1 MSESMDV
8 PDAAML
14 DKLRK
19 RLQER
24 ILSACPPRA
33 DVKAEDVWRL
43 IKRWL
48 LEAYQDDVLMN
59 PADEIHRHVPK
70 PVLNGDEV
78 MIYGGLIGSRGD
90 EKDFK
95 RLPSSARL
103 KRSDGAWLHF
113 SLSLKLDKQGHVSD
127 MHAYSFELVF
137 PDGHQP
143 RFVRFDLNEKDH
155 ENDNRW
161 IRCHLHP
168 GNDDLMLP
176 APVMSPEELLDVLLR
191 RLRSRDA
198 SRPRA

>member
-1 MSESMDV
+1 MT
-8 PDAAML
+8 ML
-14 DKLRK
+14 DLLRQ
-19 RLQER
+19 RLQDR
-24 ILSACPPRA
+24 ILDACPPREA
-33 DVKAEDVWRL
+33 VKAEDVWRA

-48 LEAYQDDVLMN
+48 LEAYRDEVLMSS
-59 PADEIHRHVPK
+59 PPEIHKHMPRPVP
-70 PVLNGDEV
+70 NGDEV
-78 MIYGGLIGSRGD
+78 TIYGGLIGRRGD
-90 EKDFK
+90 EKDFG

-113 SLSLKLDKQGHVSD
+113 SLALKVDKQGHVSEP
-127 MHAYSFELVF
+127 HAYSFELVF

-168 GNDDLMLP
+168 GNDDLMIP

-191 RLRSRDA
+191 RLRPRDA